1 MTTAGQFCGSTMS
14 MVALALIMSVVV
26 TNIYNRKDSS
36 QQLPRR
42 CLAFMSRCRLVGTG
56 NARTKCKNE
65 CTTRNQMV
73 QDIVEEN
80 NSGNE
85 VEDTLQVAGERQA
98 ETSEDWVSFAKFIDR
113 ICFWIYVALSL
124 CLGLAIVVQSFL

>member
-1 MTTAGQFCGSTMS
+1 MTIAGQFCGSTMS

-36 QQLPRR
+36 QQLPCRR
-42 CLAFMSRCRLVGTG
+42 LAFMSSCHLVGTG
-56 NARTKCKNE
+56 NARTKCENE
-65 CTTRNQMV
+65 RTTRNQMV

-85 VEDTLQVAGERQA
+85 VADTLQVAGERQT

-124 CLGLAIVVQSFL
+124 CLGLAIVVQSCL